1 MITAT
6 TYIKSNI
13 TIDSESV
20 GSKRFYVYN
29 YKGVHYRVFNSLTNL
44 QDFIAEEHK
53 TWIFECDNENELEKY
68 LHGTAESQRTTA

>member
-20 GSKRFYVYN
+20 VSKRFYVYN
-29 YKGVHYRVFNSLTNL
+29 YKGVHFRVFTSLTNL
-44 QDFIAEEHK
+44 RDFIAKEYK
-53 TWIFECDNENELEKY
+53 TWVFECGTEDELEKY
-68 LHGTAESQRTTA
+68 LHDSV